1 MKTFHLLSMKE
12 KKKVVMDLKKIINSF
27 SALEG
32 SPMTIR
38 TDKIFSRLNPMK
50 LLIFGCFWTV

>member
-1 MKTFHLLSMKE
+1 MKAFHLLSMKE

-27 SALEG
+27 SALEE

-50 LLIFGCFWTV
+50 LLIFGCF